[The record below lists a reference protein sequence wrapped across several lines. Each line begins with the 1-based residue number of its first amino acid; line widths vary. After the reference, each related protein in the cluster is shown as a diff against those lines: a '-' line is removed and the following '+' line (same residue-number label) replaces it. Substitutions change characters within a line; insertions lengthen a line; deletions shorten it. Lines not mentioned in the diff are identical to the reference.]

1 MGNRGANAGDTAD
14 GVMELTERQQDIVDA
29 PGDFLL
35 LACPGSGKTRA
46 AAHRV
51 ARLAS
56 QPSTKIAVCSYTN
69 VGADRLG
76 AMLTRDLSMILQQQH
91 FLGTIHGFLLRY
103 VVYPYAHAVGALQ
116 GPFVRERGSWPDF
129 SVHGEQRQRMT
140 LDQFRFSSDG
150 SLMIAGGK
158 PRGISG
164 TEEEII
170 ASVGDEVRR
179 RKAGIFRK
187 GGALTADDS
196 MYVAL
201 KILTK
206 FPLLAEAVAARFDE
220 LLLDEA
226 QDTSE
231 LQLACLEL
239 IQKTGRLTSMVLIG
253 DLEQSIYSFQGASA
267 KRCAALAQ
275 TCGLRTEP
283 LSENH
288 RSSQKICDVAVHFCS
303 RDSPDV
309 AIGEHA
315 ACDIDP
321 EVVLYPTND
330 PAVAMSIFRA
340 RLQHHQIEQEKA
352 IVLARAWKIVNEL
365 NGRTTLFKE
374 HDRQQLVGD
383 LAARLATGTL
393 RAADVRATQRLIAY
407 CAWDTHHLD
416 ELDDEQRGGVRSAAY
431 RFLGD
436 LPPLVGDLQSWLRNA
451 AKALHSA
458 STSLTD
464 EVCHTGGRMVPA
476 GPGFKEHE
484 AAHAFA
490 PPELTLTAQTVHS
503 FKGEDS
509 DAVMIVVKRHHG
521 SDPTS
526 QLELWEAAISGADIA
541 AKKEEERR
549 VLFVALTR
557 AARYCLVAL
566 PDDERGQAVA
576 DKCAG
581 LGFVLTQR

>member
-1 MGNRGANAGDTAD
+1 
-14 GVMELTERQQDIVDA
+14 MELTKRQQDIVDA
-29 PGDFLL
+29 PGNFLL

-51 ARLAS
+51 ARLIGE
-56 QPSTKIAVCSYTN
+56 PSTKVAVCSYTN

-76 AMLTRDLSMILQQQH
+76 VMLTRDLGTVLSQHH

-116 GPFVRERGSWPDF
+116 GPFVRERGNWPDLA
-129 SVHGEQRQRMT
+129 VHGEQRQRMT

-150 SLMIAGGK
+150 RLLIPGGK
-158 PRGISG
+158 PRGVSG

-170 ASVGDEVRR
+170 ASIDDEVRK

-196 MYVAL
+196 MYIAL

-206 FPLLAEAVAARFDE
+206 FPLLADAVAARFDE

-239 IQKTGRLTSMVLIG
+239 IQKTGHLTSMVLIG

-267 KRCAALAQ
+267 ERCAALAE
-275 TCGLRTEP
+275 TCGLRTES

-288 RSSQKICDVAVHFCS
+288 RSSQKICNVAVHFCS

-315 ACDIDP
+315 DCDIDP
-321 EVVLYPTND
+321 EAVLYPADN
-330 PAVAMSIFRA
+330 PAVAMSIFGA
-340 RLQHHQIEQEKA
+340 RLEHHQIEQAKA
-352 IVLARAWKIVNEL
+352 IVLARAWRIVNKL
-365 NGRTTLFKE
+365 NGRATLFKE

-416 ELDDEQRGGVRSAAY
+416 ELDDEQRASARSAAY
-431 RFLGD
+431 RLLGD
-436 LPPLVGDLQSWLRNA
+436 LPPLGGDLQSWLHKA
-451 AKALHSA
+451 AQVLHSA
-458 STSLTD
+458 ATSLTD
-464 EVCHTGGRMVPA
+464 KVRHTGGRMLAA
-476 GPGFKEHE
+476 GGSLKEHD
-484 AAHAFA
+484 AAEAFA
-490 PPELTLTAQTVHS
+490 PPQLALAAQTVHS

-509 DAVMIVVKRHHG
+509 DAVMIVVRPHHA

-526 QLELWEAAISGADIA
+526 QLALWEAAISGRNIES
-541 AKKEEERR
+541 KKKRS
-549 VLFVALTR
+549 
-557 AARYCLVAL
+557 
-566 PDDERGQAVA
+566 DEYF
-576 DKCAG
+576 
-581 LGFVLTQR
+581 LSH